1 MLLVIG
7 AILCVLS
14 VPLAGGR
21 LARLADLDVKATWTV
36 LVAAAVQ
43 VAVTSVYRTG
53 YTTDLVLH
61 AATYGLV
68 IWFLIANRRIAGVP
82 LLSLGVAL
90 NTIAIAA
97 NGGVMPATRTA
108 LRIAGIDTSGGYSN
122 SAAVAHPKLQVLGD
136 VIPVPGP
143 WPIGNVL
150 SVGDLLIFA
159 GALIVL
165 HVACRRPASRAAASA

>member
-21 LARLADLDVKATWTV
+21 LSRLTDLDVKATWTV

-68 IWFLIANRRIAGVP
+68 IWFLVANRRIVGVP

-122 SAAVAHPKLQVLGD
+122 SAAVDHAKLQALGD

-165 HVACRRPASRAAASA
+165 HVTCTRRRAATAQA